1 MDLREIA
8 TKIYDDSIDMD
19 FADYEDTKDIEVSAI
34 EKDLEELYKNDSV
47 LFWALERIYNK
58 ED

>member
-19 FADYEDTKDIEVSAI
+19 FMDYEDTKDIEVSAI

-47 LFWALERIYNK
+47 LFRALERIYNK